1 MASHYEFSKQQSSW
15 TQFVQTFS
23 RVLWPE
29 VSVCFKQNTVTTVKL
44 WSPLSSADNIVH
56 ESSDPLQ
63 LHTEQT
69 NQRHHFSNL
78 ANSPWAVHTLLG
90 CVYWFI
96 VHSSFNTTHM
106 SKLALKLLELSK
118 SIWNRALDFFIR
130 QPPGGQDGKHN
141 NRSTSNVTHSVF

>member
-15 TQFVQTFS
+15 TQLVQTFS

-44 WSPLSSADNIVH
+44 WSLLSTTSFMNPRTLCSFILNKQINDTT
-56 ESSDPLQ
+56 SPTLQ
-63 LHTEQT
+63 TALELFIH
-69 NQRHHFSNL
+69 
-78 ANSPWAVHTLLG
+78 LLG